1 MGTLPYENHNYDNV
15 IPKYT
20 PKIEKN
26 AVLYEIRND
35 DQKIK
40 LLKFSFFLE

>member
-26 AVLYEIRND
+26 DEIRND